1 MADKAEKHFD
11 NVVVNKGVPDEIPQY
26 FVDSELLIVNIIFDS
41 GLLKSKSEARRM
53 IKQGAVKLND
63 IVIKDIQDK
72 VKPGKEG
79 ILKIGKRRFL
89 KLV

>member
-1 MADKAEKHFD
+1 
-11 NVVVNKGVPDEIPQY
+11 
-26 FVDSELLIVNIIFDS
+26 
-41 GLLKSKSEARRM
+41 M

-63 IVIKDIQDK
+63 IPITDIQDT
-72 VKPGKEG
+72 VRPGKER